1 MTLATK
7 FFELLV
13 FCSTEVKVLCADMT
27 GHNTQKSLA
36 LSILVI
42 LYHFLVLIR
51 PLLYWP
57 LTINLTV
64 EVGAQWQW
72 LYIPV
77 HWTFESEILVL
88 IFLFKWTQTLLFTLA
103 MTKLV
108 PCFGQQYFLKTYLI
122 FHLLCFFFIPST
134 FANLSKIGLP
144 DFSAELKHQDL
155 MSDSLFCVGV
165 LLVEA
170 NLGWGCPALFP
181 SLHFS

>member
-13 FCSTEVKVLCADMT
+13 FCSTEVKVLCADIT

-77 HWTFESEILVL
+77 HWTFESGNLSPDFPV
-88 IFLFKWTQTLLFTLA
+88 QVDQDFT
-103 MTKLV
+103 V
-108 PCFGQQYFLKTYLI
+108 HFGHDKISTVFWSAVFFENVFDISSVML
-122 FHLLCFFFIPST
+122 FFIPST